1 MTHQN
6 KLSRLVRRIQQA
18 PEFCQSTLL
27 SLLFG
32 RTIKFAGT
40 AGVIVRRLDLHEACL
55 VLPNRKKVQN
65 HIGSVHAA
73 ATALLGESASGF
85 LLGMHVPDDRIP
97 LLKSMNVQY
106 LKRSTGK
113 LTAKV
118 ALSNEQIAQ
127 IRQQEKGEI
136 RLVVEILDD
145 AGVMPVSAEYIW
157 AWIPKKKTGSNDI
170 AQ

>member
-1 MTHQN
+1 MTSEN
-6 KLSRLVRRIQQA
+6 KLSRLVRRIGQA
-18 PEFCQSTLL
+18 PLFCQSTLL

-40 AGVIVRRLDLHEACL
+40 AGVIVRQLDLHQACL

-97 LLKSMNVQY
+97 LLKAMNVQY
-106 LKRSTGK
+106 LKRSTGA

-118 ALSNEQIAQ
+118 SLTNEQITF

-136 RLVVEILDD
+136 SIVVEIMDE
-145 AGVMPVSAEYIW
+145 AGIAPVFAEFIW
-157 AWIPKKKTGSNDI
+157 AWIPKKKP
-170 AQ
+170 Q

>member
-1 MTHQN
+1 MASEN

-18 PEFCQSTLL
+18 PLFCQSTLL

-40 AGVIVRRLDLHEACL
+40 AGVIVRQLDLQQACL

-97 LLKSMNVQY
+97 LLKTMHVQY
-106 LKRSTGK
+106 LKRSTGA
-113 LTAKV
+113 LTARV
-118 ALSNEQIAQ
+118 RLTEEQIAL

-136 RLVVEILDD
+136 SITVDIIDE
-145 AGVMPVSAEYIW
+145 AGVAPVAAEYVW
-157 AWIPKKKTGSNDI
+157 AWIPKKRP
-170 AQ
+170 Q

>member
-1 MTHQN
+1 MTSEN
-6 KLSRLVRRIQQA
+6 KLSRLVRRIGQA
-18 PEFCQSTLL
+18 PLFCQSTLL

-40 AGVIVRRLDLHEACL
+40 AGVIVRQLDLQQACL

-97 LLKSMNVQY
+97 LLKTMHVQY
-106 LKRSTGK
+106 LKRSTGA

-118 ALSNEQIAQ
+118 SLTAEQIAF

-136 RLVVEILDD
+136 SMQVEIVDE
-145 AGVMPVSAEYIW
+145 AGVAPVSAEFIW
-157 AWIPKKKTGSNDI
+157 AWIPKKKP
-170 AQ
+170 Q